1 MRNRI
6 REIIKRGEVAI
17 GMTVTIGHPLVTDIL
32 GGIGF
37 DFINFD
43 LQHPP

>member
-17 GMTVTIGHPLVTDIL
+17 GMTVTIGRPLVTDIL

>member
-1 MRNRI
+1 LKNRL
-6 REIIKRGEVAI
+6 REIIKRGEVAL
-17 GMTVTIGHPLVTDIL
+17 GMAVTIGHPLVTDIL